1 MVRNTAAA
9 RLIGSYNQ
17 LYEDAGES
25 NEIIRLIR
33 HACMRA
39 KIEDATV
46 PPSPGVRWNVVLRS
60 WSTKISEDFERN
72 NPQRPNME
80 APVATILH
88 SLGDQFSGF
97 DRRIAMLE
105 ATVREQTKTNAASVL
120 ESDHNGMM
128 TQQIKTLKAQLSEKT
143 AESKQHRERY
153 KQLLAM
159 HHSQLQSPIASPE
172 RLSLPPP
179 CTTDAL
185 PGSLARKF
193 NDVSSLSSASKA
205 SSSTVRAPESVVLD
219 SLGLAK
225 TVTSGTEVAGELF
238 RLWKAKKF
246 FVGGTTKRI
255 LFDAALKDFVGV
267 KPGFSEK
274 KRYKDG
280 MMCVAMAITPKQ
292 WKALQTPD
300 VNGTG
305 PRTEVFDIQK
315 CTLLKVLELEIQWGV
330 KGVKTKNK
338 KDKSKPGLNSIGMR
352 FCAIKKKMKA
362 MKKSDT
368 EVTNIID
375 RLIGQTGSEC
385 QSTLAGFLV
394 AK

>member
-1 MVRNTAAA
+1 
-9 RLIGSYNQ
+9 
-17 LYEDAGES
+17 
-25 NEIIRLIR
+25 
-33 HACMRA
+33 
-39 KIEDATV
+39 
-46 PPSPGVRWNVVLRS
+46 
-60 WSTKISEDFERN
+60 
-72 NPQRPNME
+72 
-80 APVATILH
+80 
-88 SLGDQFSGF
+88 
-97 DRRIAMLE
+97 
-105 ATVREQTKTNAASVL
+105 
-120 ESDHNGMM
+120 
-128 TQQIKTLKAQLSEKT
+128 
-143 AESKQHRERY
+143 
-153 KQLLAM
+153 
-159 HHSQLQSPIASPE
+159 
-172 RLSLPPP
+172 
-179 CTTDAL
+179 
-185 PGSLARKF
+185 
-193 NDVSSLSSASKA
+193 
-205 SSSTVRAPESVVLD
+205 VVLD

-246 FVGGTTKRI
+246 FVGGTTKHI
-255 LFDAALKDFVGV
+255 LFDTALKDFVGV

-330 KGVKTKNK
+330 KGVKAESK
-338 KDKSKPGLNSIGMR
+338 KDKSQPGLNSIGMR

-375 RLIGQTGSEC
+375 RLIGETGSEC

>member
-17 LYEDAGES
+17 LYEDAGET

-143 AESKQHRERY
+143 AESKQHKERY

-172 RLSLPPP
+172 RLTHPPR